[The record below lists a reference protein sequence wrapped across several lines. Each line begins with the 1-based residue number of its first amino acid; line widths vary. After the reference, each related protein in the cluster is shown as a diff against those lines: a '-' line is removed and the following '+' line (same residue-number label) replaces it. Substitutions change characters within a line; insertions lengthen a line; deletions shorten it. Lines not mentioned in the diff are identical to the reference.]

1 MLDFGEIQDD
11 YSLKTNTFSIPI
23 PVEDYHVCRQLTLGK
38 TGDILAKTQA
48 IGKPGSGEHDHKT
61 FELNSIHGPVKGTIG
76 TPASGQP
83 DPPDPPQNSAGGG
96 ALGGGDYGI
105 NAIKAGCRV
114 GYEIVREIYNLFG
127 SAILLEIVDMEEET
141 VSGLESKFIKI
152 GNKLY

>member
-1 MLDFGEIQDD
+1 MRKEKDMETRKYYI
-11 YSLKTNTFSIPI
+11 
-23 PVEDYHVCRQLTLGK
+23 
-38 TGDILAKTQA
+38 
-48 IGKPGSGEHDHKT
+48 
-61 FELNSIHGPVKGTIG
+61 
-76 TPASGQP
+76 
-83 DPPDPPQNSAGGG
+83 

>member
-1 MLDFGEIQDD
+1 MK
-11 YSLKTNTFSIPI
+11 LKIKEFRIIAKRKGYGN
-23 PVEDYHVCRQLTLGK
+23 EK
-38 TGDILAKTQA
+38 ILYIAR
-48 IGKPGSGEHDHKT
+48 
-61 FELNSIHGPVKGTIG
+61 
-76 TPASGQP
+76 
-83 DPPDPPQNSAGGG
+83 
-96 ALGGGDYGI
+96 GGGDYGI